1 MLIGDARTGSPT
13 ALRLRDSLEETGV
26 TPQHALDLLHAFRQD
41 ATKLRYASWQELL
54 DYCRYSAMPVGRHV
68 LDLHGEA
75 GDTYRPPT
83 RCAPRCRC

>member
-1 MLIGDARTGSPT
+1 MRTRARPR
-13 ALRLRDSLEETGV
+13 ACRLRDSLDETGV

-41 ATKLRYASWQELL
+41 ATKRRYASWAELL

-75 GDTYRPPT
+75 RPPT
-83 RCAPRCRC
+83 RPRTRSAPRCRC